1 MISKFS
7 FNETIKRV
15 FTCVTSGQILYRHIL
30 KDYISDVKIIN
41 EAKKKEGNTSKSLI
55 KNINDSS
62 QNLCNTNNI
71 VSKTNNSIHPIL
83 AVNNSFLYL
92 NSSLNSVN
100 LEKVEGLIFECRWK
114 KKYIILLKIV
124 KVNDSEKFFKSI
136 DIECLEM
143 NHYEKAFNLKIRF
156 YWDSF
161 ELKTNLLLQY
171 IPKDK
176 IIEEIILREFS
187 QEDKNKIYNI
197 LNDYLINDLNNLE
210 NCLTTLVLANMKEV
224 SLYLR
229 DINNVLRFAAG
240 MNNKRF
246 EFYQSPLINT
256 VKNCRVYDNQTN
268 KLWQEYVFTGYFVD
282 KKIACQMRWE
292 KKENNKLFCIYRIS
306 IFYLEENICL
316 LIFQNIFQKH
326 VTTQYLSD
334 INSRKK
340 LFFNELRNYFN
351 KKHAQFGYQ
360 YFEPKMTDLNLMI
373 AIKANKDE
381 NEDNNDLNLFIN
393 NNNKSVD
400 KFIEPKK
407 EENENDKM
415 NSLAQTISFNANEI
429 KEEDNLFGESIQNIS
444 EIKNNNSTLLFG
456 ADDENLKIK

>member
-114 KKYIILLKIV
+114 KKYILLLKIV

-161 ELKTNLLLQY
+161 ELKTNLLLQF

-176 IIEEIILREFS
+176 IIEEIILREFR

-197 LNDYLINDLNNLE
+197 
-210 NCLTTLVLANMKEV
+210 
-224 SLYLR
+224 
-229 DINNVLRFAAG
+229 LRFAAG

>member
-114 KKYIILLKIV
+114 KKYIVLLKIV

-161 ELKTNLLLQY
+161 ELKTNLLLQC

-373 AIKANKDE
+373 AIKVNK
-381 NEDNNDLNLFIN
+381 EDVEDDNNNDLNLFLN
-393 NNNKSVD
+393 NNNIVKTTENQVD
-400 KFIEPKK
+400 KIDNLMQTLSLNDDDNYNK
-407 EENENDKM
+407 EEV
-415 NSLAQTISFNANEI
+415 
-429 KEEDNLFGESIQNIS
+429 DNIFGDSIQNIS
-444 EIKNNNSTLLFG
+444 EIKNNNRTLLFG
-456 ADDENLKIK
+456 ADDDNIKN

>member
-15 FTCVTSGQILYRHIL
+15 FNCVTNYQIIYRHIL

-41 EAKKKEGNTSKSLI
+41 DVKKRETSNSKSII
-55 KNINDSS
+55 KNVNDSS
-62 QNLCNTNNI
+62 QNLCNINNLA
-71 VSKTNNSIHPIL
+71 SKTNNSIHPIL
-83 AVNNSFLYL
+83 AANNSFLYL

-100 LEKVEGLIFECRWK
+100 FERIEGLILECRWK
-114 KKYIILLKIV
+114 KKYILLLKVV
-124 KVNDSEKFFKSI
+124 KVQDSEKFFKSM

-143 NHYEKAFNLKIRF
+143 NHFEKAFIFQIRF

-161 ELKTNLLLQY
+161 ELKTHILFRFL
-171 IPKDK
+171 PKDH
-176 IIEEIILREFS
+176 IVEEIILREFNN
-187 QEDKNKIYNI
+187 EDKNKIYNI
-197 LNDYLINDLNNLE
+197 FKDYLKNDLTNLE
-210 NCLTTLVLANMKEV
+210 NCLTTLVFASMKEV

-229 DINNVLRFAAG
+229 DIRNVFRFAVG
-240 MNNKRF
+240 MENKRF
-246 EFYQSPLINT
+246 EFYQSPLINN
-256 VKNCRVYDNQTN
+256 VQNCRVYDNKTN
-268 KLWQEYVFTGYFVD
+268 KLWQEYIFTGYFVD

-306 IFYLEENICL
+306 ISYLEENICL
-316 LIFQNIFQKH
+316 LIFKNVFQTH

-340 LFFNELRNYFN
+340 LFFNDIRNYFN

-373 AIKANKDE
+373 AIKGNKED
-381 NEDNNDLNLFIN
+381 NEDNNDLNLFL
-393 NNNKSVD
+393 NNNKSTYKNVEQNG
-400 KFIEPKK
+400 I
-407 EENENDKM
+407 NNIG
-415 NSLAQTISFNANEI
+415 NLHSLMQTISFIEDD
-429 KEEDNLFGESIQNIS
+429 KEEEDNDNLFGESIQNIS

-456 ADDENLKIK
+456 ADDANLKN

>member
-15 FTCVTSGQILYRHIL
+15 FNCVTTGQIIYRHIL
-30 KDYISDVKIIN
+30 KDYISDLKIIN
-41 EAKKKEGNTSKSLI
+41 DVKKNEGNTSKSLI

-62 QNLCNTNNI
+62 QNLCSMNNI
-71 VSKTNNSIHPIL
+71 ASKTNNSIHPIFT
-83 AVNNSFLYL
+83 VNNSFLFL
-92 NSSLNSVN
+92 NSSLNSIN
-100 LEKVEGLIFECRWK
+100 LERVEGLIFECRWK
-114 KKYIILLKIV
+114 KKYILLLKIV

-161 ELKTNLLLQY
+161 SLKTYIIVQF

-187 QEDKNKIYNI
+187 DEDKNKIYNI
-197 LNDYLINDLNNLE
+197 LNDYLINDLTNLE
-210 NCLTTLVLANMKEV
+210 NCLTTLVLASIKEV

-229 DINNVLRFAAG
+229 DVRNVLKFAGG
-240 MNNKRF
+240 MEDKRF

-256 VKNCRVYDNQTN
+256 VQNCKVYDNKTN
-268 KLWQEYVFTGYFVD
+268 KLWQEYIFTGYFVD

-306 IFYLEENICL
+306 IFYLEDNMCL
-316 LIFQNIFQKH
+316 LIFQNVFQKH

-340 LFFNELRNYFN
+340 LFFNDLRNYFN

-373 AIKANKDE
+373 AIRANKDE

-393 NNNKSVD
+393 NNKSIY
-400 KFIEPKK
+400 KFSDPQK
-407 EENENDKM
+407 EENDADKI
-415 NSLAQTISFNANEI
+415 NSLVQTISINVNEI
-429 KEEDNLFGESIQNIS
+429 KEENNLFGESIQNIS
-444 EIKNNNSTLLFG
+444 EIKNNDSTFLFG
-456 ADDENLKIK
+456 TNDENLKN